1 MSSSSS
7 KDGADLVTDFDV
19 GVDALAFSGV
29 DTSDIEV
36 ATGEADTTLSY
47 GDSQILLANVVEE
60 DLSSLL
66 LIA

>member
-29 DTSDIEV
+29 DTDDIEV
-36 ATGEADTTLSY
+36 ATNGGDTTLTY
-47 GDSQILLANVVEE
+47 GDSGVGRH
-60 DLSSLL
+60 
-66 LIA
+66 